1 MSCRGVGVT
10 GHPGSSW
17 AESLFLPRRP
27 SEQRRGAR
35 EGSVGRAPSDTSCSA
50 HIPGQGLVR
59 VCPQLGGRSETRLGG
74 EVCGPGCT
82 ARSRTAGAAEE
93 GGRNTGLREACVRG
107 RPGPAR
113 PRRAERRRGSGLQR
127 PRRPAGHRGHRQA
140 KPSPL
145 KHRPANSAPTWFR
158 RSSWRRWLRAPVT
171 PARLCRPPASLL
183 PTEG

>member
-1 MSCRGVGVT
+1 MR
-10 GHPGSSW
+10 HPGSSW

-59 VCPQLGGRSETRLGG
+59 ACPQLGGRSETRLGG
-74 EVCGPGCT
+74 EVCGPGCL
-82 ARSRTAGAAEE
+82 AGSRTAGAAEE

-113 PRRAERRRGSGLQR
+113 ES
-127 PRRPAGHRGHRQA
+127 
-140 KPSPL
+140 
-145 KHRPANSAPTWFR
+145 
-158 RSSWRRWLRAPVT
+158 
-171 PARLCRPPASLL
+171 
-183 PTEG
+183 